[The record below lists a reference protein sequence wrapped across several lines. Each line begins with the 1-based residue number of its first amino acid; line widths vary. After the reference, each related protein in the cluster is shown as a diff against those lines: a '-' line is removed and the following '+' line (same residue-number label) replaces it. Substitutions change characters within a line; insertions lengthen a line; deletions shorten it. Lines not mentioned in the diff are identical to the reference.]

1 MMGGG
6 ACLQFVQ
13 STCTVLARIVLYFL
27 CNAGGEIGSI
37 VIREKD
43 GALAGRPKGSL
54 SNRERC
60 DAAAGD
66 FRSLPRFAVRLP
78 CYGTHD
84 VEAHPLIRFEQQVAH
99 ASFPERRQWGR
110 RRDRELNL
118 KQTMALCS
126 ARREAATAGQSGGQA
141 TASPGPMAHRA

>member
-1 MMGGG
+1 MMGGE

-27 CNAGGEIGSI
+27 CNAGEIGSI
-37 VIREKD
+37 SIREKD

-66 FRSLPRFAVRLP
+66 FRSLPRFGGAVAMLRTALTMWKRTHSSALSSRWRTLP
-78 CYGTHD
+78 FPNADNGDGAGTG
-84 VEAHPLIRFEQQVAH
+84 
-99 ASFPERRQWGR
+99 S
-110 RRDRELNL
+110 
-118 KQTMALCS
+118 
-126 ARREAATAGQSGGQA
+126 
-141 TASPGPMAHRA
+141 